1 MNKRK
6 EITHTIQYS
15 TLHAIHKKYF
25 YRNIIRNRHFAVWIQ
40 KKKRIK
46 TYSSSNAKEHETNV
60 Q

>member
-40 KKKRIK
+40 KKRG
-46 TYSSSNAKEHETNV
+46 
-60 Q
+60 